1 MNKVLCSVEEQGG
14 IVRQTMFETSMPTYT
29 CVDLL
34 DFHIGSHAVN
44 P

>member
-14 IVRQTMFETSMPTYT
+14 SVWQTMFETSLPT
-29 CVDLL
+29 VDLL